1 MPRWRW
7 LSRSTCCTATVESA
21 FRVSALVW
29 WRHRWSPASTSTQS
43 AEVAEIVVDALRE
56 ERFLIITHPAR
67 VQGVQLRATDP
78 TGYLDAMRSLW
89 ASVGGSA

>member
-1 MPRWRW
+1 MIASVDDNPVGR
-7 LSRSTCCTATVESA
+7 AV
-21 FRVSALVW
+21 RVAGG
-29 WRHRWSPASTSTQS
+29 PAMQPT
-43 AEVAEIVVDALRE
+43 EVAEIVVDALRE